1 MKSRIAPGFFS
12 LVLLLSLFVAP
23 SAQYIVAQTGVAS
36 AEAYSKA
43 LAEIEAKT
51 ECRRNALGIP
61 GMSLVIVKDGT
72 VIYMK
77 GLGYKDF
84 DKKIAVTPD
93 TQFPIGSATKAFTA
107 LSVLI
112 SADQGKL
119 SLDDSPKKVLPFFK
133 MYDPDADKGITI
145 RDLLSHSSGL
155 NRTDLAMVTGKL
167 NRAELIQVA
176 AQAKPAATFR
186 EKFLYQNIMFTA
198 AGEIVSQV
206 QKEEWEKWVRKNIFK
221 PLGMT
226 NSSMLIAEMQKAK
239 DYSFGYDYNFDTK
252 ATRQLP
258 FREIKEVAPAGS
270 INSSARDMAEW
281 LKFVLSGGVANGKRI
296 VSEKSFEEWLKP
308 QMKRDASGKTSYG
321 LGWFIDTWNGKKVVQ
336 HGGNIDGFNSLVAMI
351 PEETLGFVMLTNVTG
366 SPLGQELMPII
377 FGALTA
383 KPAEPTVAVTAEKE
397 AGTYRIEAAGV
408 DIGITWSDGKLTM
421 NVPSQPAY
429 TLEKVSG
436 RKYKLAGAPD
446 GFFIT
451 FGDNAAFLEQPQGNV
466 TMPRLVDGKVVAK
479 PTEAS
484 TAARE
489 LLGEYVGPRGGKVAI
504 KQEAEGKITFN
515 LPGQTPYTLI
525 DKSKDVYS
533 MSPLPDSYFMTAK
546 RDGAGNQISVVVSQP
561 EGEFEFKREDKSAKP
576 LIAITADELQTKAI
590 AAAGG
595 EANWRKINSRI
606 IESTIDMESQGVQGR
621 SISWSKAPNKA
632 ARETK
637 LLALGKEIGTSWE
650 FFDGTGGG
658 QSLTFM
664 SGDKYSGTAL
674 DDARNLADFYSMLDW
689 QAKYKKVEVVGTSK
703 VAREDAYIVSFEPK
717 AGSKFTEFYSTTT
730 FLLLRREGIN
740 VSSTGGPSLPYTITF
755 SDYREV
761 DGIKLPYKTVSYN
774 IGMGN
779 IINVVTSVKH
789 NASIDDK
796 IFVPKKLYN

>member
-1 MKSRIAPGFFS
+1 MKSRFSASFFS
-12 LVLLLSLFVAP
+12 LLLLLSLVVAP
-23 SAQYIVAQTGVAS
+23 SAQHIVAQTAVAS
-36 AEAYSKA
+36 TEAYSKA

-51 ECRRNALGIP
+51 ESRRNALGIP
-61 GMSLVIVKDGT
+61 GMSLVIVKDGK

-77 GLGYKDF
+77 GLGYRDF
-84 DKKIAVTPD
+84 DRKIAVTPD

-176 AQAKPAATFR
+176 AQAKPGAKFR

-206 QKEEWEKWVRKNIFK
+206 QKEEWEKWVPKNIFK

-226 NSSMLIAEMQKAK
+226 NSSMLIAEMLKAK
-239 DYSFGYDYNFDTK
+239 DHSLGYDYNFDTK
-252 ATRQLP
+252 ATRLLP

-281 LKFVLSGGVANGKRI
+281 LKFALSGGVANGKRI
-296 VSEKSFEEWLKP
+296 VSEKGFEEWLKP
-308 QMKRDASGKTSYG
+308 QMKRDAAGKSSYG

-351 PEETLGFVMLTNVTG
+351 PEEKLGFVMLTNVTG

-377 FGALTA
+377 FGSLTA
-383 KPAEPTVAVTAEKE
+383 KPAESTVPVPAEKE
-397 AGTYRIEAAGV
+397 AGTYRIEAAGI
-408 DIGITWSDGKLTM
+408 DIGVTWADGKLTM
-421 NVPSQPAY
+421 NVPGQPAY
-429 TLEKVSG
+429 TLERVSG

-451 FGDNAAFLEQPQGNV
+451 FGDNTAYLEQPQGNV
-466 TMPRLVDGKVVAK
+466 TMPRVVGGKVVAK
-479 PTEAS
+479 PSEAS

-504 KQEAEGKITFN
+504 KQEADGKITFN
-515 LPGQTPYTLI
+515 LSGQMPYTLI

-533 MSPLPDSYFMTAK
+533 MSPLPDAYFMTAK
-546 RDGAGNQISVVVSQP
+546 RDASGKQISVVVSQP

-576 LIAITADELQTKAI
+576 TIAIDDLQAKAI

-606 IESTIDMESQGVQGR
+606 TESTIDMESQGVQGR

-632 ARETK
+632 ASETK
-637 LLALGKEIGTSWE
+637 LLALGKEIGSSWE
-650 FFDGTGGG
+650 YFDGTGGG
-658 QSLTFM
+658 QALTFM
-664 SGDKYSGTAL
+664 SGDNYSGTAL
-674 DDARNLADFYSMLDW
+674 NDARNLADFYSMLDW
-689 QAKYKKVEVVGTSK
+689 QAKYKKVEVVGTSE
-703 VAREDAYIVSFEPK
+703 VGGEDAYIVSFEPK
-717 AGSKFTEFYSTTT
+717 AGSTFTEFYSTTT

-755 SDYREV
+755 SDYREI

-779 IINVVTSVKH
+779 IISVVKSVKH
-789 NASIDDK
+789 NASIDDQ
-796 IFVPKKLYN
+796 IFVPKKLYGDK